1 MEPKNHGDSDNAE
14 ESASKRQ
21 KITALDYLLGPED
34 VLSTLT
40 PPSQELEAYLAES
53 PSPRSVSPQSWWES
67 NYARFPLL
75 SEVARSILT
84 VPATSSP

>member
-14 ESASKRQ
+14 ESANKRQ

-40 PPSQELEAYLAES
+40 PS
-53 PSPRSVSPQSWWES
+53 
-67 NYARFPLL
+67 
-75 SEVARSILT
+75 
-84 VPATSSP
+84 